1 MKGSSRKNKTQRKS
15 GRVGKGKGKR
25 NSKART
31 RRFGRAKK
39 VEGGVLIGGKV
50 YDKIKGT
57 KTEVW
62 NGTAHR
68 TGGGVTKDGLIHTG
82 SRIKFAAKS
91 ENAKKNKNLGNHLQ
105 KKGSGVFG
113 PKQ

>member
-1 MKGSSRKNKTQRKS
+1 MKGSSRKNKTQRK
-15 GRVGKGKGKR
+15 GVRVGKGKS

-39 VEGGVLIGGKV
+39 VEDGVLIGGKV